1 MSDGHDK
8 GEGGNA
14 PSPSYKTPRDRGWI
28 SLRQFAEL
36 REVTY
41 HTVLRWIFEERVHF
55 IQVGGQK
62 RIYEDEIAYQIQ
74 HGTRPPNPEKLG
86 KFGKENKRG
95 QEGTSNEP

>member
-1 MSDGHDK
+1 MSNEYDN
-8 GEGGNA
+8 GEGVKT
-14 PSPSYKTPRDRGWI
+14 PSPSFQTPKDRGWI

-41 HTVLRWIFEERVHF
+41 HTVLRWVFEERVHV

-62 RIYEDEIAYQIQ
+62 RIYEDEIAYQLTN
-74 HGTRPPNPEKLG
+74 GTRPPNPEKLG

-95 QEGTSNEP
+95 NNES